1 MKVGIIPDVHG
12 NKNYEQK
19 VASLVKAG
27 VEKIIFLG
35 DYCDSH
41 DEGNNWLIQKS
52 CLDKILDL
60 KKANPGFYTILFG
73 NHDQQYLTSLGADT
87 SVSDRQYYAAVDIQE
102 YLLANYKHF
111 QMIEVVDN
119 WIFSHAGVTK
129 IWLNNPLGSSTFK
142 YRTKDDLKFWKLEDI
157 NKHFKKQELEY
168 FNHNSFDPYGDDE
181 SEGCTWI
188 RPPSLIRFGLKGYN
202 QCVGHTTLNEDDSE
216 LMNYWHLD
224 SRVITGQEYYDRKH
238 YYEHQYEEGAVDNL
252 ENKYVFLDSPDQGCF
267 SIIDTA
273 TNNVEI
279 LKV

>member
-19 VASLVKAG
+19 VASLIKAG

-41 DEGNNWLIQKS
+41 DEGNNWLIQKR
-52 CLDKILDL
+52 CLDKILEL
-60 KKANPGFYTILFG
+60 KKTNPDFYTVLLG

-87 SVSDRQYYAAVDIQE
+87 TVSCRQYYAATDIQE

-129 IWLNNPLGSSTFK
+129 VWLNNPLGGSTFK
-142 YRTKDDLKFWKLEDI
+142 YRTEDDPKFWKLEDI
-157 NKHFKKQELEY
+157 NKHFKKQDLKY

-216 LMNYWHLD
+216 LMNYWHLA
-224 SRVITGQEYYDRKH
+224 SRVTTGQEYYDRKY
-238 YYEHQYEEGAVDNL
+238 YYEHQYEKGAVDNL
-252 ENKYVFLDSPDQGCF
+252 ENKYVFLDSPDQNCF
-267 SIIDTA
+267 SIIDTV
-273 TNNVEI
+273 TNEVEV